1 MLPGGFFSASGLPR
15 KLGPSKNKGKWC
27 VSKSF
32 RESAAKLHQEKRTEM
47 KRLTY
52 LLLAGIV
59 LLSLGSGNAFGQAT
73 ASGNIQGTVTDKST
87 AVVSGAQIVAKS
99 KSTDTT
105 RTTTTNDTGYYR
117 FELLPVG
124 TYTVTISKA
133 GFATVAE
140 TIEILV
146 GQMATVNAELRPGT
160 ASEVVEV
167 TSEAPLVDQFKTSVS
182 QNITTSQIEDLPLL
196 GRDVA
201 NLAYLAPGV
210 RASDSYD
217 PTKNRYAIL
226 SVNGQGGRNVNTTI
240 NGVDNKDNTVG
251 GPVMQLPLEAVQE
264 FVISTQRFSAANG
277 RSEGAAINMITKSG
291 TNKYHGSAFGFFRE
305 QQFNAA
311 NVDEQTSGVKGPY
324 SRQFFGGSVGGPI
337 LKDKLFGFFAFE
349 RQREQTSKTESPDA
363 LAELQ
368 LAKGAG
374 LAAEPSPIIPTPFY
388 ENRYNGRLD
397 YKFND
402 RETAYISYTSQA
414 NNSLNDQAGS
424 TGDLTEGNFTK
435 NHLQAANFTLNS
447 VLSNSLVNSFLVGYQ
462 YWNNIIDS
470 TAKVPYVTFLGGS
483 SFGTNVNVPQQS
495 YQRKWQFRDDITKTY
510 GRHTFGGGVDFI
522 YNPKLGGFFESN
534 STVEV
539 DFGADPSC
547 ILATVDDNKKKCGP
561 SFYPQHFATPGA
573 VIGMSGSAGNPY
585 FDMPGG
591 TKQLGLYF
599 QDDWKVTR
607 RLSLNL
613 GIRWDKDFNLVGA
626 TAIAGSRT
634 FEELTAIGSPYAK
647 LSHDDNKDFS
657 PRVGFAY
664 DLTGKGKQILRGGYG
679 LYYGNIFQNIPLFM
693 IQQANPTIYQGLF
706 SLTADG
712 IGTSCNPADCTV
724 PGTTIP
730 LSSWR
735 YGVDPFPTLPP
746 PLSSLVGGATGRL
759 MDPNYRNPVSQQFN
773 VGYQWAVT
781 NYSVIEVEYVHEL
794 GLHENKTVNIN
805 PTIASGIGIDSKG
818 NPFVIAA
825 RPLSA
830 AFAAAGVP
838 VLGRVMDEQ
847 SVNRSRYDGLN
858 FSYRQHMTKHFS
870 LNANYTLSRA
880 MGWGVESG
888 GADAGSG
895 FRNYPHDPL
904 NIWDPRDFGPT
915 PNDERHHISLSGVA
929 QLPFGFQVA
938 PILTYGS
945 ARPFDLRSAT
955 DILVRGSGYS
965 RPVIVPNSDP
975 TNFTAIGDA
984 VTAFN
989 CLAAG
994 TCHQVGY
1001 DTMRGNYFFQ
1011 TDLRVAKNIRVREG
1025 MNLQLIFQAFNL
1037 TNKSNTGS
1045 NIHNT
1050 AGAGGFLTRAGF
1062 INPNST
1068 FIPRAF
1074 IGEFGARFTF

>member
-1 MLPGGFFSASGLPR
+1 MS
-15 KLGPSKNKGKWC
+15 GPSKNKNEVVC
-27 VSKSF
+27 VKSF
-32 RESAAKLHQEKRTEM
+32 RERAAKLHQEKRTEM
-47 KRLTY
+47 KRLAY
-52 LLLAGIV
+52 LLIVGIV

-210 RASDSYD
+210 RATDSYD

-305 QQFNAA
+305 QQFNAE

-363 LAELQ
+363 LSELQ

-374 LAAEPSPIIPTPFY
+374 LAADPSPIIPTPFY

-424 TGDLTEGNFTK
+424 TGDLSEGNFTK

-470 TAKVPYVTFLGGS
+470 TAKVPFVTFLGGS
-483 SFGTNVNVPQQS
+483 SFGTNVNVPQES

-547 ILATVDDNKKKCGP
+547 ILATVDDNKNQCGP
-561 SFYPQHFATPGA
+561 SFYPQKFATPGA

-599 QDDWKVTR
+599 QDDWKVTK
-607 RLSLNL
+607 RLSVNL

-626 TAIAGSRT
+626 TAISGSRT
-634 FEELTAIGSPYAK
+634 FEELTAIGSPFAK

-724 PGTTIP
+724 PGTAIP

-746 PLSSLVGGATGRL
+746 PLSSLVDGATGRL

-781 NYSVIEVEYVHEL
+781 NNSVIEVEYVHEL

-805 PTIASGIGIDSKG
+805 PTIASGI
-818 NPFVIAA
+818 
-825 RPLSA
+825 
-830 AFAAAGVP
+830 
-838 VLGRVMDEQ
+838 
-847 SVNRSRYDGLN
+847 
-858 FSYRQHMTKHFS
+858 
-870 LNANYTLSRA
+870 
-880 MGWGVESG
+880 
-888 GADAGSG
+888 
-895 FRNYPHDPL
+895 
-904 NIWDPRDFGPT
+904 
-915 PNDERHHISLSGVA
+915 
-929 QLPFGFQVA
+929 
-938 PILTYGS
+938 
-945 ARPFDLRSAT
+945 AT
-955 DILVRGSGYS
+955 DPNGQSILSSQRVHS
-965 RPVIVPNSDP
+965 RLLLLPQE
-975 TNFTAIGDA
+975 FR
-984 VTAFN
+984 
-989 CLAAG
+989 CLAESW
-994 TCHQVGY
+994 TNSLLIVR
-1001 DTMRGNYFFQ
+1001 DT
-1011 TDLRVAKNIRVREG
+1011 TD
-1025 MNLQLIFQAFNL
+1025 
-1037 TNKSNTGS
+1037 
-1045 NIHNT
+1045 
-1050 AGAGGFLTRAGF
+1050 
-1062 INPNST
+1062 
-1068 FIPRAF
+1068 
-1074 IGEFGARFTF
+1074 

>member
-1 MLPGGFFSASGLPR
+1 
-15 KLGPSKNKGKWC
+15 
-27 VSKSF
+27 
-32 RESAAKLHQEKRTEM
+32 M

-52 LLLAGIV
+52 ILLIGILA
-59 LLSLGSGNAFGQAT
+59 LSVGSGNVFAQAT
-73 ASGNIQGTVTDKST
+73 ASATIQGTVTDKSG
-87 AVVSGAQIVAKS
+87 AVVSGGQVVAKNTA
-99 KSTDTT
+99 TDLT
-105 RTTTTNDTGYYR
+105 RTATTSETGYYR

-124 TYTVTISKA
+124 TYTVTIAKA
-133 GFATVAE
+133 GFGTVAQTVE
-140 TIEILV
+140 TLI
-146 GQMATVNAELRPGT
+146 GQVATVNAELKPGT
-160 ASEVVEV
+160 TSEVIEV

-182 QNITTSQIEDLPLL
+182 QNITPTEIEELPLL

-210 RASDSYD
+210 KATDSYD

-226 SVNGQGGRNVNTTI
+226 SVNGQSGRNVNVTI

-277 RSEGAAINMITKSG
+277 RSEGAAINMITKAG

-305 QQFNAA
+305 QQFNAE
-311 NVDEQTSGVKGPY
+311 NIDEQAAGVKGPY
-324 SRQFFGGSVGGPI
+324 SRQFFGGSAGGPI

-349 RQREQTSKTESPDA
+349 RQREHTSKTESPDA
-363 LAELQ
+363 LTQ
-368 LAKGAG
+368 LKLAQAAG
-374 LAAEPSPIIPTPFY
+374 LAAQPSATIATPFF

-397 YKFND
+397 YRFND
-402 RETAYISYTSQA
+402 RETAYLSYTSQA
-414 NNSLNDQAGS
+414 NDSLNDQAGS
-424 TGDLTEGNFTK
+424 TGDVTEGNFTK
-435 NHLQAANFTLNS
+435 NHLQASNFTLNS
-447 VLSNSLVNSFLVGYQ
+447 VLSNTLVNSFLVGYQ
-462 YWNNIIDS
+462 YWNNVIDS
-470 TAKVPYVTFLGGS
+470 KDKVPYVTFLGGS

-495 YQRKWQFRDDITKTY
+495 YQRKFQFRDDITKTY
-510 GRHTFGGGVDFI
+510 GRHTFGAGVDFI
-522 YNPKLGGFFESN
+522 YNPRLGGFFESN

-539 DFGADPSC
+539 DFGADPSV
-547 ILATVDDNKKKCGP
+547 ILANPSTCGSGKNLP
-561 SFYPQHFATPGA
+561 CYPQGFATPGA

-591 TKQLGLYF
+591 TKQLGLYL

-607 RLSLNL
+607 RLTVNL
-613 GIRWDKDFNLVGA
+613 GVRWDKDYNLVGA
-626 TAIAGSRT
+626 SAIAKSRT
-634 FEELTAIGSPYAK
+634 YLELVAIGSPYAK
-647 LSHDDNKDFS
+647 LSQDDNKDFS

-664 DLTGKGKQILRGGYG
+664 DLTGQGKHILRGGYG

-706 SLTADG
+706 SITADG
-712 IGTSCNPADCTV
+712 PRTSCNPADCTV
-724 PGTTIP
+724 PGTSIP

-746 PLSSLVGGATGRL
+746 PLTSLVGGATGRL

-773 VGYQWAVT
+773 FGYQWALT
-781 NYSVIEVEYVHEL
+781 HNSVIEVEYVHEL

-805 PTIASGIGIDSKG
+805 PTIATGIATDSKG
-818 NPFVIAA
+818 NQSVIAA

-830 AFAAAGVP
+830 AFKAAGVP

-915 PNDERHHISLSGVA
+915 PNDERHHVTISGIA
-929 QLPFGFQVA
+929 QLPWGFQVS
-938 PILTYGS
+938 PIITYGS

-965 RPVIVPNSDP
+965 RPVLVPNTDP
-975 TNFTAIGDA
+975 TNYTAIADA

-989 CLAAG
+989 CLAAS

-1011 TDLRVAKNIRVREG
+1011 TDLRVAKNIRMGEG
-1025 MNLQLIFQAFNL
+1025 KNLQLIFQSFNL
-1037 TNKSNTGS
+1037 TNKANTGS

-1074 IGEFGARFTF
+1074 VGEFGARFTF